1 MKRTTTAADGA
12 ADGTR
17 GTSRTDR
24 PAHHGFRNRREP
36 ESPDPV
42 TAAVTQSEHRARDP
56 SIQGMTPPK
65 RRLLPT
71 ALAGLAVLAAA
82 TGCADPAA
90 GNAAAPSP
98 SAESSGGSSSAGSS
112 SAAPSSSAATDELST
127 ADELAAGLLPADA
140 FGPEANVVT
149 IDIRQVS
156 TGASGGLPQG
166 ATITPPECGQGLGA
180 TTVSP
185 EDFGVVVAQSA
196 TAPDG
201 ITVEVLAESEQ
212 VGETAP
218 RFDELVEQCPRV
230 TVDAPDGS
238 SVTVDFAAF
247 DVPDLGDA
255 SDGLRFTTA
264 VSAAD
269 GTQVTVPSLLA
280 VATEGPRM
288 VFLQRTGAD
297 SAPLDE
303 AAFTDLFERAVQ
315 TAQDA

>member
-1 MKRTTTAADGA
+1 
-12 ADGTR
+12 
-17 GTSRTDR
+17 
-24 PAHHGFRNRREP
+24 
-36 ESPDPV
+36 
-42 TAAVTQSEHRARDP
+42 
-56 SIQGMTPPK
+56 MTPPT

-82 TGCADPAA
+82 TGCADPAT
-90 GNAAAPSP
+90 GNAAAPSSSAESS
-98 SAESSGGSSSAGSS
+98 SAESSGAESS
-112 SAAPSSSAATDELST
+112 SAAPSSSAAADELST

-166 ATITPPECGQGLGA
+166 ATVTPPACGEGLGA

-185 EDFGVVVAQSA
+185 EDFGVAVAQTA

-201 ITVEVLAESEQ
+201 VTVEVLAESDQ
-212 VGETAP
+212 VGDTAP
-218 RFDELVEQCPRV
+218 RFDELVEHCPQV

-247 DVPDLGDA
+247 EVPDVGDA

-264 VSAAD
+264 VSAPD
-269 GTQVTVPSLLA
+269 GTQITVPSLLA
-280 VATEGPRM
+280 VATEGRRM

-297 SAPLDE
+297 STPLDE
-303 AAFTDLFERAVQ
+303 AAFTDLFEQAVQ
-315 TAQDA
+315 TAQGA

>member
-1 MKRTTTAADGA
+1 M
-12 ADGTR
+12 
-17 GTSRTDR
+17 
-24 PAHHGFRNRREP
+24 
-36 ESPDPV
+36 
-42 TAAVTQSEHRARDP
+42 AAVTQRDGRPPHP

-65 RRLLPT
+65 RRLLLT

-98 SAESSGGSSSAGSS
+98 SAESSAESSAGSSAGSS
-112 SAAPSSSAATDELST
+112 SAAPSSSAAADELST

-166 ATITPPECGQGLGA
+166 ATVTPPECGQGLGA

-247 DVPDLGDA
+247 EVPDLGDA

>member
-1 MKRTTTAADGA
+1 M
-12 ADGTR
+12 
-17 GTSRTDR
+17 
-24 PAHHGFRNRREP
+24 
-36 ESPDPV
+36 

-98 SAESSGGSSSAGSS
+98 SAESSGGSS

-280 VATEGPRM
+280 VATEGPRL

-297 SAPLDE
+297 STPLDE

>member
-1 MKRTTTAADGA
+1 
-12 ADGTR
+12 
-17 GTSRTDR
+17 
-24 PAHHGFRNRREP
+24 
-36 ESPDPV
+36 
-42 TAAVTQSEHRARDP
+42 
-56 SIQGMTPPK
+56 MTPSK

-82 TGCADPAA
+82 TGCADPAT
-90 GNAAAPSP
+90 GNAAASP
-98 SAESSGGSSSAGSS
+98 SSTEPGAESSSAGSS
-112 SAAPSSSAATDELST
+112 SAAPSSSAAADELST

-166 ATITPPECGQGLGA
+166 ATVTPPECGEGLGA

-185 EDFGVVVAQSA
+185 EDFGVAVAQSA

-201 ITVEVLAESEQ
+201 VTVEVLAESEQ
-212 VGETAP
+212 VGDTAP
-218 RFDELVEQCPRV
+218 RFDELVEQCPRI
-230 TVDAPDGS
+230 TVDAPDGT

-247 DVPDLGDA
+247 EVPAVGDT

-264 VSAAD
+264 VSAPD
-269 GTQVTVPSLLA
+269 GTQLTVPSLLA
-280 VATEGPRM
+280 VATEGQRM

-297 SAPLDE
+297 STPLDE
-303 AAFTDLFERAVQ
+303 AAFTGLFEQAVQ